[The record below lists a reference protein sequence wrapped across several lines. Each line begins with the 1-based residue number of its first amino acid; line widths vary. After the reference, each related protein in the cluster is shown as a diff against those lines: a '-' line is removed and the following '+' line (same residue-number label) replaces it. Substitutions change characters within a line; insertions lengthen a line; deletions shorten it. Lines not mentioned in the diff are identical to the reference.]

1 MEHQPHARASGT
13 KRSAPRDS
21 ETEHRDAIDTRN
33 ATTPTILLVDDEQ
46 AYRNA
51 VKRVLADDQH
61 RFLEAASGEE
71 ALALLESN
79 TVSLVLLDLVMPC
92 MDGFAFLE
100 IFRNNGNWRPIPVC
114 VMTAWSDGAKRR
126 RAIELGADDFIGKP
140 VDNIELETRIKSLL
154 RMSRYQSELR
164 DMNAQLEAKVRE
176 RTQHLQAS
184 LDELKQAWE
193 ESTRDALTGVFNRRF
208 MWEWLL
214 PQLKHAKRHKVPL
227 SCLMIDIDRFKDL
240 NDAYGHHVGDE
251 VLKHFSDIIAKNLR
265 ESDIVVRYGGEEFV
279 TLLPNC
285 NLENGRLAAERIRQ
299 AVTKMQ
305 LSSLKGTPLTCS
317 IGVAVYDPAEPTTGE
332 ELLKQADK
340 ALYKAKNAGRNRV
353 V

>member
-1 MEHQPHARASGT
+1 M
-13 KRSAPRDS
+13 AP
-21 ETEHRDAIDTRN
+21 TL
-33 ATTPTILLVDDEQ
+33 LLVDDEQ

-51 VKRVLADDQH
+51 VKRVLTDGGH

-71 ALALLESN
+71 ALALLQSN
-79 TVSLVLLDLVMPC
+79 TVDLVLLDLVMPR

-100 IFRNNGNWRPIPVC
+100 QFRGNGDWRAIPVC

-140 VDNIELETRIKSLL
+140 VDNVELETRIKSLL
-154 RMSRYQSELR
+154 RMSQYQSELR
-164 DMNAQLEAKVRE
+164 DMNAQLETKVRE

-184 LDELKQAWE
+184 LDELKQRRE
-193 ESTRDALTGVFNRRF
+193 ESTRDSLTGIFNRRF

-214 PQLKHAKRHKVPL
+214 PQLKHAQRHKVPL
-227 SCLMIDIDRFKDL
+227 TCLMIDIDRFKEL
-240 NDAYGHHVGDE
+240 NDAYGHHAGDE
-251 VLKHFSDIIAKNLR
+251 VLKHCSDTIVKSLR

-279 TLLPNC
+279 TLLPHC
-285 NLENGRLAAERIRQ
+285 SFKNGHIAAERIRQ
-299 AVTKMQ
+299 AVTRARPPW
-305 LSSLKGTPLTCS
+305 LKPTELTCS
-317 IGVAVYDPAEPTTGE
+317 IGVATFDPDTPITGE
-332 ELLKQADK
+332 ALLEQADK

>member
-1 MEHQPHARASGT
+1 MV
-13 KRSAPRDS
+13 
-21 ETEHRDAIDTRN
+21 
-33 ATTPTILLVDDEQ
+33 PTILLIDDEQ

-51 VKRVLADDQH
+51 VKRVLADEQH

-79 TVSLVLLDLVMPC
+79 TVNLVLLDLVMPR

-100 IFRNNGNWRPIPVC
+100 KFRGNGEWRPIPVC

-126 RAIELGADDFIGKP
+126 RAMELGADDFIGKP

-154 RMSRYQSELR
+154 RMSQYQSQLS
-164 DMNAQLEAKVRE
+164 DMNAQLEAKVKE

-184 LDELKQAWE
+184 LDELKHRRE
-193 ESTRDALTGVFNRRF
+193 ESTRDPLTGIFNRRF

-214 PQLKHAKRHKVPL
+214 PQLKHAQRHKAPL
-227 SCLMIDIDRFKDL
+227 TCLMIDIDRFKDL

-251 VLKHFSDIIAKNLR
+251 VLKHFTAIITKSLR
-265 ESDIVVRYGGEEFV
+265 ESDIIVRYGGEEFV
-279 TLLPNC
+279 TLLPEC
-285 NLENGRLAAERIRQ
+285 NLKNGRIAAERIRQ
-299 AVTKMQ
+299 AVTH
-305 LSSLKGTPLTCS
+305 SRHASLKPTELTCS
-317 IGVAVYDPAEPTTGE
+317 IGVATFDPAKPITGQ
-332 ELLKQADK
+332 ELLTQADK